1 MKIVKINHPK
11 GKRPPIQ
18 LTVRRCESSVFWSC
32 GFAKEHYLV
41 ADMNR
46 SCKCLLFEWNGV
58 PVAFVGILNS
68 PRKGL
73 PYSCSISRIVVLP
86 DFQGL
91 GLSTIIFNFV
101 GGIVKSLSDEE
112 HDYRLYIKTAHK
124 KFGDA
129 LSRNPYVR
137 GTSFDGKGRDKK
149 STQHDIHKYKNRLER
164 VSFCKEY
171 IGPKVEGFQDMLKPI
186 GELRKL
192 KNVKN

>member
-1 MKIVKINHPK
+1 
-11 GKRPPIQ
+11 
-18 LTVRRCESSVFWSC
+18 
-32 GFAKEHYLV
+32 
-41 ADMNR
+41 
-46 SCKCLLFEWNGV
+46 LFEWNGV

-171 IGPKVEGFQDMLKPI
+171 IGPKVDGFEDMLKPI
-186 GELRKL
+186 GDLRKL
-192 KNVKN
+192 KNKKT